1 MTTTGLKINLKNN
14 NPTYEGDEGT
24 GISIYNQ
31 RYILEEDKIAAGES
45 VSNIITILKKCIT
58 GNMKGVDTTSSGLFE
73 NIKWQKRLDGAFII
87 PNNHIL
93 VFECLNGLKTS
104 YYCYFKDFDGNSW
117 LIYIIDS
124 DKYPVVFDL
133 QENIEPV
140 VTLSGVTE
148 VTESDQV
155 VGYTGT
161 ITSISTGN
169 FYIGQKGSTLEYTNI
184 TLKNTAFNLPID
196 QDNENTVTIIPRY
209 AITVDTA

>member
-1 MTTTGLKINLKNN
+1 MTTPQLKINLKNN
-14 NPTYEGDEGT
+14 NKDYQGQEGT

-31 RYILEEDKIAAGES
+31 RYTLAEDTITADKSINDIKTILE
-45 VSNIITILKKCIT
+45 KCIT
-58 GNMKGVDTTSSGLFE
+58 GNMKGIETTSSGLFE
-73 NIKWQKRLDGAFII
+73 NIAWVKREDGAFII

-93 VFECLNGLKTS
+93 VFECKNGLLNS
-104 YYCYFKDFDGNSW
+104 YYCYFKDFEGNSW
-117 LIYIIDS
+117 LIYIIKEDR
-124 DKYPVVFDL
+124 YPLVFDL

-140 VTLSGVTE
+140 LTLNEVTE
-148 VTESDQV
+148 VKDGDEV
-155 VGYTGT
+155 VGYKGT

-196 QDNENTVTIIPRY
+196 QDEETTVTIIPRY